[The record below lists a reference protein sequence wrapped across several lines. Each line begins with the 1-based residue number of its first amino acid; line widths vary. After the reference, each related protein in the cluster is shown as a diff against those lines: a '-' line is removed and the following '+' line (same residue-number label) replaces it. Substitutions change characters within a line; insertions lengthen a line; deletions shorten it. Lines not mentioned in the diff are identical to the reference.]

1 MKHKPNSHRP
11 IHHAAPARTLL
22 DARPGSTATIAGF
35 SGETLAETRERLLAY
50 GLLPGQALR
59 ILAQK
64 PLTVL
69 QIEHTELAL
78 ERELARCVTIEDVA
92 GA

>member
-1 MKHKPNSHRP
+1 MKHKPHSHRP
-11 IHHAAPARTLL
+11 IHHAPPARTLL
-22 DARPGSTATIAGF
+22 DARPGTMATIAGF
-35 SGETLAETRERLLAY
+35 SGETLMETRERLLAY
-50 GLLPGQALR
+50 GLLPGQTLR

-78 ERELARCVTIEDVA
+78 ERELAHCVAIDDITPA
-92 GA
+92 